1 MGENLRKIMRYALCP
16 VTTIIIATTTT
27 TTRRYC
33 QEISWFVQF
42 YFLLIITIWM
52 RGEIGLKCKRN
63 HSLCSCHSHTS
74 RLRMRWITLIV
85 TNRILFVTIKVQ
97 TVWMLVW
104 CLRDAVFPMQ
114 CFEFRYSIWR
124 SPDSLRSCICRRY
137 HLSPFVYSSQ
147 FYEQK
152 IIHIFLSFHPHINI
166 KIV

>member
-1 MGENLRKIMRYALCP
+1 MVIVLIAVAWLLMSASGSAFNAQAENCAIVKLFVTMKIWENYEQNLRKFMGENLRKIMRYALCP

-74 RLRMRWITLIV
+74 RLRMRWMDNQYITNCMDACLVV
-85 TNRILFVTIKVQ
+85 T
-97 TVWMLVW
+97 W
-104 CLRDAVFPMQ
+104 CCVSNAVFWISV
-114 CFEFRYSIWR
+114 F
-124 SPDSLRSCICRRY
+124 DLA
-137 HLSPFVYSSQ
+137 
-147 FYEQK
+147 
-152 IIHIFLSFHPHINI
+152 
-166 KIV
+166 